1 MSKENQNNDNLNK
14 IKSTGFKIPDD
25 YFESFEES
33 ILSKLNGES
42 KLSAVKTSGFKKPD
56 NYFITLEESIVQKL
70 SQKKETK
77 IIKLNS
83 KRTLL
88 YVSGIAAAILLL
100 FNLSIFDNKPSFDDL
115 ETETVENYIFDENI
129 NSYDIAALL
138 SDEQIEKIIIKDHSL
153 NEDNIEE
160 YLLDNADIEALM
172 IE

>member
-1 MSKENQNNDNLNK
+1 MSNNNINK
-14 IKSTGFKIPDD
+14 IKSTGFKIPDG
-25 YFESFEES
+25 YLESFEES
-33 ILSKLNGES
+33 LLNKLNNES

-77 IIKLNS
+77 IIKLS
-83 KRTLL
+83 SRRILFYL
-88 YVSGIAAAILLL
+88 SGFAATILLL

-115 ETETVENYIFDENI
+115 ETETVENYILDENI

-138 SDEQIEKIIIKDHSL
+138 SDEQIEEIIIDHSL

-160 YLLDNADIEALM
+160 YLIGNADIEALM